1 MNRSFSKIR
10 HIQESNLRLEKRFLM
25 EQDAVTTTATTTPV
39 SSSTNTSEF
48 VYSQNPNPTEAG
60 IENSKNYQQNY
71 LGLSGTLDSLVGK
84 TAILF
89 KEGSDG
95 FLPQNELVKFKIDGY
110 EVTPPKSKDGHG
122 SVKLFSDKT
131 TGVNKPF
138 MQLNDV
144 PNVPTIKY
152 FTAYNASPI
161 KGVNNILKQMVLNRA
176 FTGRHEENKLNQG

>member
-84 TAILF
+84 
-89 KEGSDG
+89 
-95 FLPQNELVKFKIDGY
+95 
-110 EVTPPKSKDGHG
+110 
-122 SVKLFSDKT
+122 
-131 TGVNKPF
+131 
-138 MQLNDV
+138 
-144 PNVPTIKY
+144 NV
-152 FTAYNASPI
+152 
-161 KGVNNILKQMVLNRA
+161 
-176 FTGRHEENKLNQG
+176 